1 MPILTNSNT
10 PPKRQKLAQ
19 INKRLPNHNEQRIE
33 TLTFNTNKSST
44 VKKIYFYQTMNP
56 RQALQLQLESP
67 NYMVMPKLVRGVP
80 DQREQAA
87 SATHHG
93 RPCREALHL
102 SEHKVAHLPLRRR
115 GSCGGGGG
123 RRRAALLTGRR
134 HR

>member
-1 MPILTNSNT
+1 
-10 PPKRQKLAQ
+10 
-19 INKRLPNHNEQRIE
+19 
-33 TLTFNTNKSST
+33 
-44 VKKIYFYQTMNP
+44 MNP
-56 RQALQLQLESP
+56 RQALQLQLEFS
-67 NYMVMPKLVRGVP
+67 NCMVMPKLVRGVP

-115 GSCGGGGG
+115 GSCSGGGGG
-123 RRRAALLTGRR
+123 RRAALLTGRR